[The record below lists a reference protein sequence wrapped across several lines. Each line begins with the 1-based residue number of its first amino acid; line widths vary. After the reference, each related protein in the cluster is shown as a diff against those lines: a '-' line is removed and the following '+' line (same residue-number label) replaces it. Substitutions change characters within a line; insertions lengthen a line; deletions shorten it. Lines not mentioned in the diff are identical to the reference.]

1 MKKADIKN
9 IKKKEK
15 NREEKKK
22 KKEKKMTVLF
32 LEFIIPYVFLSSESV
47 FN

>member
-32 LEFIIPYVFLSSESV
+32 LEFIIPYVFLSFESV

>member
-1 MKKADIKN
+1 MKKADIKK

-15 NREEKKK
+15 KQRK

>member
-15 NREEKKK
+15 KQRK

>member
-15 NREEKKK
+15 NRE
-22 KKEKKMTVLF
+22 KKEKKITVLF
-32 LEFIIPYVFLSSESV
+32 LEFIIPYVFLSFESV